1 MWFRSVG
8 CGLGVHGCSLGV
20 YGFPAHSVVQTG
32 YTTPTLR
39 FSGYTTRDC
48 ATCSV
53 YPLNCLVGVM

>member
-1 MWFRSVG
+1 MRFRSVWVRFRSVG
-8 CGLGVHGCSLGV
+8 CGLGV

-48 ATCSV
+48 ATRSV